1 MAHSTAEAAAICVPD
16 DWTMLADGDSLADPR
31 EAASKHELTA
41 AEKKPEQDIAREV
54 QNSKRRH
61 ALDRL
66 LRVSFGTISP
76 PYLFTTYPHIR

>member
-1 MAHSTAEAAAICVPD
+1 MGHTNGQAAAICVPE

-41 AEKKPEQDIAREV
+41 AEQKHEQDIAREV
-54 QNSKRRH
+54 RNSRRRH

-66 LRVSFGTISP
+66 LRVSFSTISP
-76 PYLFTTYPHIR
+76 AYLFTTYPPLR